1 MDSWTRYNDT
11 LIRTTDLQ
19 ISLDFSQ
26 MGVEP
31 GHVAVMSKP
40 CEAAY
45 AAMQALE
52 GGAIS
57 NPDEGRQVGHYWL
70 RNASLAPKESP
81 EIATYIKECIA
92 AIESFAAAVH
102 NGEVKPASSERF
114 TQVLVIGIGGSALG
128 PQLVAD
134 ALGAQDDKMGIAFLD
149 NTDPDGFERVLSS
162 LPLPETLTVVISKS
176 GGTKETYNGMCA
188 AQAAYEAASLTFSQH
203 AVAVTGQGSK
213 LDKVAVDGG
222 WVKRFDMTDW
232 VGGRTSVTSVVGLLP
247 MALQG
252 LNLTEFLNGAAL
264 MDAHTR
270 KTDTSNN
277 PAMMMALMWHAA
289 GDGRGKK
296 DMVILPYKDRL
307 MLMAKY
313 LQQLVMESLGKEHDL
328 KGKVVEQGIAV
339 YGNKGSTDQHAYV
352 QQLRDGVDN
361 FFVTFIEVRQ
371 SHSDVRVM
379 NDMASDYLQ
388 GFLRGT
394 RSALADKKRPSMTL
408 SLPTV
413 DATRLGAVIALFE
426 RAVGYYASL
435 VGINAYHQPGVE
447 AGKVAAEAFIRLL
460 NASREVLQANV
471 GNAQTAADW
480 AAALT
485 LKDDVSVE
493 NVYHAL
499 QHLANN
505 DPGVEVIWGIRPA
518 HDTFALQ
525 PA

>member
-1 MDSWTRYNDT
+1 MDSWTLYNDT
-11 LIRTTDLQ
+11 LIRYSDLQ
-19 ISLDFSQ
+19 ISLDVSQ
-26 MGVEP
+26 MKIDP
-31 GHVAVMSKP
+31 GFVASMSEA
-40 CEAAY
+40 CAAAY
-45 AAMQALE
+45 EAMKELE
-52 GGAIS
+52 EGAIS
-57 NPDEGRQVGHYWL
+57 NPDEKRQVGHYWL
-70 RNASLAPKESP
+70 RDASLAPTDSP
-81 EIATYIKECIA
+81 EIGSYITQCQA
-92 AIESFAAAVH
+92 DIEAFVAEVH
-102 NGEVKPASSERF
+102 SAKVKPATAERF

-134 ALGAQDDKMGIAFLD
+134 ALGSQGDQMGIAFLD

-162 LPLPETLTVVISKS
+162 MPLAETLSVVISKS

-188 AQAAYEAASLTFSQH
+188 AQAAYEAAGLSFAQH
-203 AVAVTGQGSK
+203 AVAVTGDGSK

-252 LNLTEFLNGAAL
+252 LCLGSFLNGAAM

-270 KTDTSNN
+270 QTETSSNA
-277 PAMMMALMWHAA
+277 AMMMALMWHAA
-289 GDGRGKK
+289 GDGKGKK

-328 KGKVVEQGIAV
+328 QGKVVEQGIAV

-352 QQLRDGVDN
+352 QQLRDGVAN
-361 FFVTFIEVRQ
+361 FFATFIEVRQ
-371 SHSDVRVM
+371 SRPGERVAADV
-379 NDMASDYLQ
+379 ASDYLQ

-394 RSALADKKRPSMTL
+394 RSALADKGRPSMTL

-460 NASREVLQANV
+460 NTSREALQAHP
-471 GNAQTAADW
+471 GEAQTASEW
-480 AAALT
+480 AAALAGEE
-485 LKDDVSVE
+485 DASVE
-493 NVYHAL
+493 TVYHAL
-499 QHLANN
+499 QHLAHN
-505 DPGVEVIWGIRPA
+505 DPGVTVTWGACPA
-518 HDTFALQ
+518 EDTFTLQ
-525 PA
+525 SA